1 MSRSKLSHVVIG
13 LAIFAAAAAQA
24 ADREVLYQVSTLDA
38 LLAGVYDRATTVAE
52 LKRNGDTGLGCFEAL
67 DGEMVVLD
75 GVFYQVRADGSVCRA
90 GDRMGSPFAA
100 VTFFDRDSEI
110 RLSQP
115 QDLESLTKLL
125 NARISS
131 PGMFQ
136 MIRLEG
142 DFDYVK
148 TRSVPRQRKPYPKL
162 AEVAAQQPT
171 FEFHNT
177 RGTIVGLFCPY
188 FVAGSNMPGWHFH
201 FLNDSRSGGGHLLN
215 CRIKSG
221 TVQLDSTPR
230 HLLSLPGHEAYKGLN
245 LQQANRAEA
254 EQVEQDK

>member
-1 MSRSKLSHVVIG
+1 MSRLKLSYCLFCLLMLSGAMAH
-13 LAIFAAAAAQA
+13 A

-38 LLAGVYDRATTVAE
+38 LLAGVYDRAIAVGDLRAH
-52 LKRNGDTGLGCFEAL
+52 GDTGLGCFEAL

-75 GVFYQVRADGSVCRA
+75 GVCYQVRADGSVRRA

-110 RLSQP
+110 KLTQP
-115 QDLESLTKLL
+115 HDLESLTALL
-125 NARISS
+125 NRQISS

-136 MIRLEG
+136 VVLLDG
-142 DFDYVK
+142 DFEYVK

-162 AEVAAQQPT
+162 ADVAAQQPT

-177 RGTIVGLFCPY
+177 RGMIVGLFCPY
-188 FVAGSNMPGWHFH
+188 FMAGSNMPGWHFH

-215 CRIKSG
+215 CRIKSA
-221 TVQLDSTPR
+221 TLQLDGTPR
-230 HLLSLPGHEAYKGLN
+230 HLLALPGHEAYMRLE
-245 LQQANRAEA
+245 LEQANREEA
-254 EQVEQDK
+254 QAVEQDR